1 LRILPPLLST
11 ASPFSIFFRE
21 LIHLTYLNTPL
32 QVGWGY
38 FGVYEAASLQRV
50 AWHRRTTG
58 GIEVVKYSPNGRQV
72 ATGSHES
79 VIDLFDVKNKASP
92 YYHRKRLL
100 GHSSTVVHLD
110 WSCDSRVIQSNCQ
123 AFEILYW
130 DAIKGTNLRNTKDST
145 ESDTVRCCVVL
156 LTFFSPTNYFHLL
169 INYSDILSAPFPF
182 VCDIIRCGQ
191 RGRAGWAFL

>member
-1 LRILPPLLST
+1 MGF
-11 ASPFSIFFRE
+11 A
-21 LIHLTYLNTPL
+21 
-32 QVGWGY
+32 GGY
-38 FGVYEAASLQRV
+38 FGVYGAASLQRV

-72 ATGSHES
+72 ATGSHEN
-79 VIDLFDVKNKASP
+79 VIDLYDVKNKASP
-92 YYHRKRLL
+92 YHHRKRLL

-145 ESDTVRCCVVL
+145 ESDTVR
-156 LTFFSPTNYFHLL
+156 
-169 INYSDILSAPFPF
+169 
-182 VCDIIRCGQ
+182 
-191 RGRAGWAFL
+191 